1 MMLDDL
7 KKDAEARMVKS
18 VSALSNAFN
27 KIRTGRAHP
36 SLLDGL
42 TVSYYGSDTPL
53 SQVGNVNVLDARTL
67 SVSVWE
73 KDLIPEVEKAI
84 HRSDLGLNPS
94 TTGELIRIPMP
105 QLTEET
111 RKNFIKKARSE
122 AESAR
127 ISVRNARRD
136 ILSDVK
142 ELHKNK
148 DITEDDERKFQD
160 EVQKITDKYIK
171 QVDEALGTKEVD
183 LMEI

>member
-1 MMLDDL
+1 MLDDL
-7 KKDAEARMVKS
+7 KTDIEAKMTKS
-18 VSALSNAFN
+18 IGALSIAFN

-53 SQVGNVNVLDARTL
+53 SQVGNVNVIDARTL

-84 HRSDLGLNPS
+84 HKSDLGLNPS
-94 TTGELIRIPMP
+94 TTGDLIRIPMP

-127 ISVRNARRD
+127 ISIRNARRE
-136 ILSDVK
+136 ILSNVK
-142 ELHKNK
+142 DLLKKKE
-148 DITEDDERKFQD
+148 ITEDNERQIQED
-160 EVQKITDKYIK
+160 VQKITDRYIK
-171 QVDEALGTKEVD
+171 QVDEVLLSKESD
-183 LMEI
+183 LLEI

>member
-1 MMLDDL
+1 MLDDL
-7 KKDAEARMVKS
+7 KTDIEARMTKS
-18 VSALSNAFN
+18 IGALSNAFN

-53 SQVGNVNVLDARTL
+53 SQVGNVNVIDARTL

-84 HRSDLGLNPS
+84 HKSDLGLNPS
-94 TTGELIRIPMP
+94 TTGDLIRIPMP

-127 ISVRNARRD
+127 ISIRNARRE
-136 ILSDVK
+136 ILSNVK
-142 ELHKNK
+142 DLLKKK
-148 DITEDDERKFQD
+148 DITEDNERQIQ
-160 EVQKITDKYIK
+160 ENVQKITDRYIK
-171 QVDEALGTKEVD
+171 QVDEALLSKESD
-183 LMEI
+183 LLEI

>member
-1 MMLDDL
+1 MLDDL
-7 KKDAEARMVKS
+7 KTDIEAKMTKS
-18 VSALSNAFN
+18 IGALSNAFN

-53 SQVGNVNVLDARTL
+53 SQVGNVNVIDARTL

-84 HRSDLGLNPS
+84 HKSDLGLNPS
-94 TTGELIRIPMP
+94 TTGDLIRIPMP

-127 ISVRNARRD
+127 ISIRNARRE
-136 ILSDVK
+136 ILSNVK
-142 ELHKNK
+142 DLLKKKE
-148 DITEDDERKFQD
+148 ITEDNERQIQED
-160 EVQKITDKYIK
+160 VQKITDRYIK
-171 QVDEALGTKEVD
+171 KVDEVLLSKESD
-183 LMEI
+183 LLEI

>member
-1 MMLDDL
+1 MLDDL
-7 KKDAEARMVKS
+7 KTDIEAKMTKS
-18 VSALSNAFN
+18 IGALSNAFK

-53 SQVGNVNVLDARTL
+53 SQVGNVNVIDARTL

-84 HRSDLGLNPS
+84 HKSDLGLNPS
-94 TTGELIRIPMP
+94 TTGDLIRIPMP

-122 AESAR
+122 AEGAR
-127 ISVRNARRD
+127 ISIRNARRE
-136 ILSDVK
+136 ILSNVK
-142 ELHKNK
+142 DLLKKKE
-148 DITEDDERKFQD
+148 ITEDNERQIQED
-160 EVQKITDKYIK
+160 VQKITDRFIK
-171 QVDEALGTKEVD
+171 QVDEALLSKESD
-183 LMEI
+183 LLEI

>member
-1 MMLDDL
+1 MLDDL
-7 KKDAEARMVKS
+7 KTDIEAKMTKS
-18 VSALSNAFN
+18 IGALSNAFN

-53 SQVGNVNVLDARTL
+53 SQVGNVNVIDARTL

-84 HRSDLGLNPS
+84 HKSDLGLNPS
-94 TTGELIRIPMP
+94 TTGDLIRIPMP

-127 ISVRNARRD
+127 ISIRNARRE
-136 ILSDVK
+136 ILSNVK
-142 ELHKNK
+142 DLLKKK
-148 DITEDDERKFQD
+148 DITEDNERQIQED
-160 EVQKITDKYIK
+160 VQKITDRYIK
-171 QVDEALGTKEVD
+171 QVDEVLLSKESD
-183 LMEI
+183 LLEI

>member
-1 MMLDDL
+1 MLDDL
-7 KKDAEARMVKS
+7 KTDIEARMTKS
-18 VSALSNAFN
+18 IGALSNAFN

-42 TVSYYGSDTPL
+42 AVSYYGSDTPL
-53 SQVGNVNVLDARTL
+53 SQVGNVNVIDARTL

-84 HRSDLGLNPS
+84 HKSDLGLNPS
-94 TTGELIRIPMP
+94 TTGDLIRIPMP

-127 ISVRNARRD
+127 ISIRNARRE
-136 ILSDVK
+136 ILSNVK
-142 ELHKNK
+142 DLLKKK
-148 DITEDDERKFQD
+148 DITEDNERQIQED
-160 EVQKITDKYIK
+160 VQKITDRYIK
-171 QVDEALGTKEVD
+171 QVDEALLSKESD
-183 LMEI
+183 LLEI

>member
-1 MMLDDL
+1 MLDDL
-7 KKDAEARMVKS
+7 KTDIEAKMTKS
-18 VSALSNAFN
+18 IGALSNAFN

-42 TVSYYGSDTPL
+42 TVSYYGSDIPL
-53 SQVGNVNVLDARTL
+53 SQVGNVNVIDARTL

-84 HRSDLGLNPS
+84 HKSDLGLNPS
-94 TTGELIRIPMP
+94 TTGDLIRIPMP

-127 ISVRNARRD
+127 ISIRNARRE
-136 ILSDVK
+136 ILSNVK
-142 ELHKNK
+142 DLLKKKE
-148 DITEDDERKFQD
+148 ITEDNERQIQED
-160 EVQKITDKYIK
+160 VQKITDRYIK
-171 QVDEALGTKEVD
+171 QVDEVLLSKESD
-183 LMEI
+183 LLEI